1 MGDLQA
7 GLTPSDQSV
16 WPAHRAVLIVVKTG
30 NQSERQ
36 TRGRDFLPRADG
48 ASIDQGERASN
59 GSGVVVVRMIV
70 SDGDRVGRQRR
81 QRVADRSGWGIRNYS
96 RSPVGSQHEAGLP
109 NPGDGK
115 VGILRFRGTAERHQ
129 SEKG

>member
-30 NQSERQ
+30 NQIERQ

-59 GSGVVVVRMIV
+59 GCGVVVVRMIV
-70 SDGDRVGRQRR
+70 SDGDRVARQRR
-81 QRVADRSGWGIRNYS
+81 QRVADRGGWGVWQFTT
-96 RSPVGSQHEAGLP
+96 SPVCWPHEACM
-109 NPGDGK
+109 
-115 VGILRFRGTAERHQ
+115 
-129 SEKG
+129 